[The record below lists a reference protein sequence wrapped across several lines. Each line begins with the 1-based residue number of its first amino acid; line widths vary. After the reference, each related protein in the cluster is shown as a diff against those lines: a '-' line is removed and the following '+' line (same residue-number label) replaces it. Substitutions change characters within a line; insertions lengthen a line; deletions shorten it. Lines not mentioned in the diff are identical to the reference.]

1 MFRHTKYHLRKHSF
15 TSRVFY
21 YVFSFLIIATL
32 AIYLESGFKS
42 LDFSKLFLIF
52 STVSFSKVIL
62 YAFFT
67 FLRLCVAYLIS
78 LFLALLVVFVITRH
92 KKVENFLVPIFDILQ
107 SVPVLAFFPLII
119 VVFAQLHMPEFAA
132 QLVLIIAMFWS
143 ILFGALGG
151 LHLIPEEIFDAA
163 RIYNATG
170 IRMFFKVI
178 VPAIFPQLVT
188 GSILSFGEGWNVIII
203 SEYINYGNIQISL
216 PGLGNLLSVS
226 AGHNT
231 QLFVASLLVLVA
243 LILVVDRLVWH
254 RLTEYS
260 ERFKFE

>member
-1 MFRHTKYHLRKHSF
+1 MFRQTKYHLRKHSF
-15 TSRVFY
+15 SSRVFFY
-21 YVFSFLIIATL
+21 ILSFLIIAFL

-42 LDFSKLFLIF
+42 VSFSSIFLIF
-52 STVSFSKVIL
+52 KTVSFGEVSVYAL
-62 YAFFT
+62 YT
-67 FLRLCVAYLIS
+67 FLRLCLAYFIS
-78 LFLALLVVFVITRH
+78 LFLALFVVFVVTRN
-92 KKVENFLVPIFDILQ
+92 KRIENFLVPIFDILQ

-119 VVFAQLHMPEFAA
+119 VVFARLHLPELAA

-143 ILFGALGG
+143 VLFGALGG

-163 RIYNATG
+163 KIYNAKG
-170 IRMFFKVI
+170 IRLFFKVI
-178 VPAIFPQLVT
+178 IPAIFPNIVT

-226 AGHNT
+226 AGHNSS
-231 QLFVASLLVLVA
+231 LFLASLLILVA
-243 LILVVDRLVWH
+243 LILIIDRMVWH
-254 RLTEYS
+254 RLTIYS